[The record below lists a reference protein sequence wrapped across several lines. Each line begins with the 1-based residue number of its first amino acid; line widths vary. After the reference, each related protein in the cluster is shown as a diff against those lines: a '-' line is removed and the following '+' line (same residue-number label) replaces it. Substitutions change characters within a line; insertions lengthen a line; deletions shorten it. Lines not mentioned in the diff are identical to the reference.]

1 MSQEQPK
8 AVDEVARLGEVYE
21 GYRREGAKW
30 RLTNPGNRAI
40 LAERQTATRRALT
53 ECGLLP
59 LAGRRV
65 LEVGSG
71 IGGEL
76 AWLLELGARPADLVG
91 VDLLAD
97 RVAEARLE
105 HPDLRFEVADG
116 QRLDFPR
123 ASFDLVLA
131 LTLFSSTL
139 EPSRRS
145 AVATEMSR
153 VLRPGGAILWY
164 DVRVGN
170 PRNPN
175 LLAMPRAELKRLF
188 PTLEVK
194 ARSITVAPP
203 LARRLGPLTGPLYPV
218 LAAIPALRSHLLATI
233 QERG

>member
-1 MSQEQPK
+1 
-8 AVDEVARLGEVYE
+8 
-21 GYRREGAKW
+21 
-30 RLTNPGNRAI
+30 
-40 LAERQTATRRALT
+40 
-53 ECGLLP
+53 
-59 LAGRRV
+59 V

-131 LTLFSSTL
+131 LTLFSSIL